1 MTTQNEKMEEV
12 LSRPTITPDELHRLG
27 VLPLSRNGIYEA
39 CRNGELDHMRF
50 GKKISPSRTR
60 RCAEDSAWG
69 ARDKCPDQMRRGPR
83 PLRPCATLAKLIS
96 VEQRSSN

>member
-50 GKKISPSRTR
+50 GKKIAITT
-60 RCAEDSAWG
+60 A
-69 ARDKCPDQMRRGPR
+69 
-83 PLRPCATLAKLIS
+83 PLRRRLGLGGA
-96 VEQRSSN
+96 